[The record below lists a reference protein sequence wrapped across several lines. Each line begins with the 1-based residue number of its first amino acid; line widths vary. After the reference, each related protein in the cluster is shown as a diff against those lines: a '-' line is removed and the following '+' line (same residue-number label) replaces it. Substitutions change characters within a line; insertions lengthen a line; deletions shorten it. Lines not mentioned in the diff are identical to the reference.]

1 MRKGRFNKPMAEV
14 AQRYGASVSFDWR
27 LYRHDIAG
35 SIAHATALAAAGVIS
50 ADERDKIDN
59 GLRAIKVQIENGK
72 FRWDESFEDVHMNIE
87 AALTKRIGAAGGKL
101 HTARSRNDQVA
112 LDLRL
117 YVKAEIA
124 EIGARLRSLQTALL
138 HLAGQHVEVVMPGY
152 THLQRAQPIF
162 FSHYLLAQIEA
173 FERDLERLRDC
184 RTRTDVLPLGSGAL
198 AGSTIVLDRQ
208 SIARQLGFA
217 RVSQNSLDAVG
228 DRDFACEF
236 LFCLAIVGMHLSR
249 LSEDLIA
256 WSTSEFGFI
265 EFSDAFSTG
274 SSLMPQK
281 KNPDM
286 AELTRGKTGR
296 LYGNLMSIL
305 TTLKALRSSYNR
317 DMQEDKEALFDSV
330 DTVRAALEVFSAMLP
345 EIKIHRY
352 GMEAAAGDPN
362 LLATDLA
369 EYLVKKGA
377 PFREAHET
385 VGKLVA
391 HAAKTKLQ
399 LNQVPRQELKKLSPL
414 FDVDVANVFDVRRS
428 LASRRAIGAPSP
440 ENVDAQIEHW
450 RGQLVGGRGDL
461 RARRRIS
468 RTARRSVPT

>member
-1 MRKGRFNKPMAEV
+1 MRQGRFNKQAAEV
-14 AQRYGASVSFDWR
+14 AQRYSESVSFDWR
-27 LYRHDIAG
+27 LYPYDIAG
-35 SIAHATALAAAGVIS
+35 SIAHAAALAQAGILT
-50 ADERDKIDN
+50 ADEREKIDN
-59 GLRAIKVQIENGK
+59 GLREIEAEIESGK
-72 FRWDESFEDVHMNIE
+72 FEWDQSLEDMHMNIE
-87 AALTKRIGAAGGKL
+87 ASLTKRIGVAGAKL

-124 EIGARLRSLQTALL
+124 ELDVGLRSLQTALL
-138 HLAGQHVEVVMPGY
+138 DLAEQHVDVVMPGY

-162 FSHYLLAQIEA
+162 LAHYLLAQIEA
-173 FERDLERLRDC
+173 FERDAERLRDC
-184 RTRTDVLPLGSGAL
+184 NARTDVLALGSGAL
-198 AGSTIVLDRQ
+198 AGSTIVLDRELMAQ
-208 SIARQLGFA
+208 QLGFT

-228 DRDFACEF
+228 DRDFVCEF
-236 LFCLAIVGMHLSR
+236 LFCLAMIGMHLSR
-249 LSEDLIA
+249 LSEDLIT
-256 WSTSEFGFI
+256 WSTHEFGFV

-296 LYGNLMSIL
+296 LYGNLLSIL

-345 EIKIHRY
+345 KIEINRSR
-352 GMEAAAGDPN
+352 MEAAASDPN

-369 EYLVKKGA
+369 EYLVKKGT
-377 PFREAHET
+377 PFREAHEI

-391 HAAKTKLQ
+391 HAAKTKSP
-399 LNQVPRQELKKLSPL
+399 LNQIPTAELKKASPL
-414 FDVDVANVFDVRRS
+414 FDIDVANVFDVRRS
-428 LASRRAIGAPSP
+428 LAARTAIGAPAP
-440 ENVDAQIEHW
+440 GNVAAQI
-450 RGQLVGGRGDL
+450 
-461 RARRRIS
+461 ARWHKLLD
-468 RTARRSVPT
+468 

>member
-1 MRKGRFNKPMAEV
+1 MRKGRFSKPMAEV

-35 SIAHATALAAAGVIS
+35 SIAHAAALAAAGIIS

-59 GLRAIKVQIENGK
+59 GLRAIKREIENGK
-72 FRWDESFEDVHMNIE
+72 FQWDESLEDVHMNIE

-124 EIGARLRSLQTALL
+124 EIGARLRSLQAALL
-138 HLAGQHVEVVMPGY
+138 NLAGQHVDVVMPGY

-173 FERDLERLRDC
+173 FERDADRLRDC
-184 RTRTDVLPLGSGAL
+184 FKRTDVLPLGSGAL

-208 SIARQLGFA
+208 LIARELGFS
-217 RVSQNSLDAVG
+217 RVSQNSLDAVS
-228 DRDFACEF
+228 DRDFVCEF
-236 LFCLAIVGMHLSR
+236 LFCLAMIGMHLSR
-249 LSEDLIA
+249 VSEDLII
-256 WSTSEFGFI
+256 WSTI
-265 EFSDAFSTG
+265 EFDFVEFSEGFSTG

-286 AELTRGKTGR
+286 AELTRGKIGR
-296 LYGNLMSIL
+296 LYGNLISVL
-305 TTLKALRSSYNR
+305 TTLKALPSCYNR
-317 DMQEDKEALFDSV
+317 DLKEDKEELFDSV
-330 DTVRAALEVFSAMLP
+330 DTISSALELCSAMLP
-345 EIKIHRY
+345 ELKINRER
-352 GMEAAAGDPN
+352 MEEAASDPN

-369 EYLVKKGA
+369 EYLVGKGMA
-377 PFREAHET
+377 FREAHEI

-391 HAAKTKLQ
+391 NAIDMGTKLNAIA
-399 LNQVPRQELKKLSPL
+399 LADLKKLSPL
-414 FDVDVANVFDVRRS
+414 FGVDIAEVFDVRRS
-428 LASRRAIGAPSP
+428 LAARRAIGAPSP
-440 ENVDAQIEHW
+440 ENVKAQIKSW
-450 RGQLVGGRGDL
+450 RNQLR
-461 RARRRIS
+461 
-468 RTARRSVPT
+468 